1 MAANHLW
8 PRCDI
13 SLSATP
19 SAGTPAPAAV
29 AALAG
34 GLGVHE
40 RALRDDIEGVH
51 LAEGVGQE
59 GVWVGLAEDPAPG
72 VGYALRDGG
81 PYHLGH
87 GDIGGGVM
95 GGVAEDHLS
104 LSALGGLNADL
115 GVDLHQQGRV
125 VKANAVR
132 AGKVL
137 EVEGG
142 ELLAAAGPGALDA
155 PPQAP
160 VADFVAFGAAPDV
173 LALVLEYD
181 LGQLL
186 GLAVELAS
194 EDDGGVGGHRHRHTV
209 VANDIS
215 ITGANVDGGAEE
227 GARAVRVA
235 DLAHPARPGRL
246 RGRLQGRRQQGLHR
260 LRRR

>member
-19 SAGTPAPAAV
+19 SAGTPAPAGV
-29 AALAG
+29 ASLAG

-87 GDIGGGVM
+87 GDIGDGVM
-95 GGVAEDHLS
+95 GGVAEDQLS

-125 VKANAVR
+125 VKANAVG

-142 ELLAAAGPGALDA
+142 GLVAAGGPGALHA
-155 PPQAP
+155 PAP
-160 VADFVAFGAAPDV
+160 THVAGIGAFGGAPDV

-194 EDDGGVGGHRHRHTV
+194 EDDGGVGGHRHRHAV
-209 VANDIS
+209 VADDVS
-215 ITGANVDGGAEE
+215 IAGANVDGGAEE
-227 GARAVRVA
+227 GPHAVGVA
-235 DLAHPARPGRL
+235 DLAHPGGAYRL
-246 RGRLQGRRQQGLHR
+246 SGRLQR
-260 LRRR
+260 